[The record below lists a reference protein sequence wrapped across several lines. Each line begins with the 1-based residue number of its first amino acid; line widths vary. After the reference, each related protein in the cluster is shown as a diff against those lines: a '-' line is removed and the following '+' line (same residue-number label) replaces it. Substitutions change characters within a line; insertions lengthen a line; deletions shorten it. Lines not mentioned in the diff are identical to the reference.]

1 MQNHNKSYL
10 KTPFIESRSKLYSLD
25 HYSYRPN
32 KSKFL
37 RLVRFELTI
46 MRLNK
51 QTKAVE
57 YLQLKTSSMNR
68 MQNETPKMIESA
80 QLKDV
85 N

>member
-1 MQNHNKSYL
+1 
-10 KTPFIESRSKLYSLD
+10 
-25 HYSYRPN
+25 
-32 KSKFL
+32 
-37 RLVRFELTI
+37 